1 VVKLKVLVDTNII
14 IEKRNKLFNLL
25 GSYDPIYSDLVLAE
39 VMEVIR
45 KNALEFLKKNKR
57 EIANKY
63 FAFGREFLKMLYQQ
77 NVQLEYPN
85 IKDFVEAFEV
95 MKDKD
100 VDAVD
105 AILAVIAKR
114 QGVNVLS
121 NDKDWDRLKDYAK
134 RVNV

>member
-1 VVKLKVLVDTNII
+1 
-14 IEKRNKLFNLL
+14 
-25 GSYDPIYSDLVLAE
+25 
-39 VMEVIR
+39 
-45 KNALEFLKKNKR
+45 
-57 EIANKY
+57 
-63 FAFGREFLKMLYQQ
+63 
-77 NVQLEYPN
+77 
-85 IKDFVEAFEV
+85 

>member
-1 VVKLKVLVDTNII
+1 MVKLKVLVDTNII

-25 GSYDPIYSDLVLAE
+25 GSYDPTYSDLVLAE

-57 EIANKY
+57 EVANKY
-63 FAFGREFLKMLYQQ
+63 FAFSREFLKMLYQQ

-121 NDKDWDRLKDYAK
+121 NDKDWDRLRITRSA
-134 RVNV
+134 

>member
-1 VVKLKVLVDTNII
+1 
-14 IEKRNKLFNLL
+14 
-25 GSYDPIYSDLVLAE
+25 
-39 VMEVIR
+39 MEVIR
-45 KNALEFLKKNKR
+45 KNALEFLKKNER
-57 EIANKY
+57 EVANKY
-63 FAFGREFLKMLYQQ
+63 LAFGREFLKILYQQ

>member
-1 VVKLKVLVDTNII
+1 
-14 IEKRNKLFNLL
+14 
-25 GSYDPIYSDLVLAE
+25 
-39 VMEVIR
+39 
-45 KNALEFLKKNKR
+45 
-57 EIANKY
+57 
-63 FAFGREFLKMLYQQ
+63 YQQ

-105 AILAVIAKR
+105 AILAVIAKK

>member
-1 VVKLKVLVDTNII
+1 MKI
-14 IEKRNKLFNLL
+14 
-25 GSYDPIYSDLVLAE
+25 
-39 VMEVIR
+39 
-45 KNALEFLKKNKR
+45 
-57 EIANKY
+57 
-63 FAFGREFLKMLYQQ
+63 LYQQ

>member
-57 EIANKY
+57 EVANKY
-63 FAFGREFLKMLYQQ
+63 FAFGQEFLKILYQQ

-85 IKDFVEAFEV
+85 IKDFVEAFELTSSTPWKGESSLPEGSSFPPSV
-95 MKDKD
+95 RGYIPHL
-100 VDAVD
+100 VGRRGGQRPPPV
-105 AILAVIAKR
+105 
-114 QGVNVLS
+114 
-121 NDKDWDRLKDYAK
+121 
-134 RVNV
+134 

>member
-1 VVKLKVLVDTNII
+1 VKLKVLIDTNII

-25 GSYDPIYSDLVLAE
+25 GNYDPIYSDLVLTE
-39 VMEVIR
+39 VMKVIR

-57 EIANKY
+57 EVANKY
-63 FAFGREFLKMLYQQ
+63 LAFGREFFKILYQQ

-105 AILAVIAKR
+105 AILAVIAKK

>member
-1 VVKLKVLVDTNII
+1 MVKLKVLVDTNII

-57 EIANKY
+57 EVANKY
-63 FAFGREFLKMLYQQ
+63 FAFSREFLKMLYQQ

-121 NDKDWDRLKDYAK
+121 NDKDWDRLRITRSA
-134 RVNV
+134 